1 MTKAWGPLG
10 WATLHTIAA
19 LYPDFP
25 SQYELELLNRFLISF
40 MNTILCPSCL
50 QHFND
55 MVTLYT
61 QRYPSWKNS
70 RRTVCEFV
78 FRAHN
83 TVNRRTYKKVYTL
96 QESIAELRSIM
107 PDDQAAKVKRQQY
120 LVYIR
125 NDWMKNMTLNGV
137 SAAPKLKELNTIEE
151 EYWSRRSFSW
161 SDIEMLGD
169 LNVSPI
175 NEQASVLASGGVVIP
190 RITMPT
196 SGGFKLGNVGKIGPL
211 SSLRSR

>member
-55 MVTLYT
+55 MVSLYT

-83 TVNRRTYKKVYTL
+83 TVNKRTYKKIYTL
-96 QESIAELRSIM
+96 EESIAELRTII

-125 NDWMKNMTLNGV
+125 NDWMKNMTLNGI

-161 SDIEMLGD
+161 SDIHMLGD

-196 SGGFKLGNVGKIGPL
+196 SGGFKLGKIGKIGPL
-211 SSLRSR
+211 SSLRS

>member
-55 MVTLYT
+55 MVSLYT

-83 TVNRRTYKKVYTL
+83 TVNKRTYKKIYTL
-96 QESIAELRSIM
+96 EESIAELRTII

-161 SDIEMLGD
+161 SDIQMLGD

-196 SGGFKLGNVGKIGPL
+196 SGGFKLGKIGKIGPL
-211 SSLRSR
+211 SSLRS

>member
-25 SQYELELLNRFLISF
+25 SQFELELLNRFLTSF
-40 MNTILCPSCL
+40 TNTILCPSCL
-50 QHFND
+50 QHFAE
-55 MVTLYT
+55 MVELYT
-61 QRYPSWKNS
+61 RRYPSWKNS

-83 TVNRRTYKKVYTL
+83 TVNKRSHRKIYTL
-96 QESIAELRSIM
+96 EESIVGLQSLI
-107 PDDQAAKVKRQQY
+107 PDSETAKVRRQQY

-125 NDWMKNMTLNGV
+125 NDWMKNMTLTGV

-151 EYWSRRSFSW
+151 QYWSKRSFSW
-161 SDIEMLGD
+161 SDIRALGEF
-169 LNVSPI
+169 NVSPI
-175 NEQASVLASGGVVIP
+175 GEQASALASGGAVVP
-190 RITMPT
+190 KITMPQT
-196 SGGFKLGNVGKIGPL
+196 GGFKLGNIGKIGPR
-211 SSLRSR
+211 SSLR